1 MPWRPAVVSIEA
13 LARQA
18 RLAGRARYGLPLA
31 GPAGRRPAL
40 SDLLLMD
47 PAAALPGSLEEA
59 VSRARGT
66 TRTKSGAP
74 LGVFWEF
81 YPPGGGPYDV
91 RLSMRLKDDRGGFWK
106 GLGAALG
113 LTGRKP
119 GAVAL
124 EWTESI
130 PAQTTVLPRALL
142 LQLPDLPAG
151 TYVLELEMVL
161 ADSRRARVE
170 RPIVV
175 E

>member
-1 MPWRPAVVSIEA
+1 
-13 LARQA
+13 
-18 RLAGRARYGLPLA
+18 
-31 GPAGRRPAL
+31 
-40 SDLLLMD
+40 
-47 PAAALPGSLEEA
+47 
-59 VSRARGT
+59 
-66 TRTKSGAP
+66 
-74 LGVFWEF
+74 
-81 YPPGGGPYDV
+81 
-91 RLSMRLKDDRGGFWK
+91 
-106 GLGAALG
+106 
-113 LTGRKP
+113 
-119 GAVAL
+119 VAL